1 MLEVEV
7 PGEVVIS
14 VVDDDESVR
23 EGVVDLLRT
32 LDFSAHSFAS
42 AEEFLGSD
50 QLSSTSCLIAD
61 MQLPGMTGL
70 ELYDRLVTSGF
81 AIPTLLITAFPDESV
96 QERALQAGVMSYL
109 IKPFP
114 ADDFVD
120 FIRLALRRIRPTRT
134 D

>member
-1 MLEVEV
+1 MLEVGV
-7 PGEVVIS
+7 PGKIVIS

-23 EGVVDLLRT
+23 EGVADLLGT
-32 LDFSAHSFAS
+32 LCFSAHSFAS

-50 QLSSTSCLIAD
+50 QLHSTSCLIAD

-70 ELYDRLVTSGF
+70 ELYDRLVATGF

-96 QERALQAGVMSYL
+96 RDRALQAGVICYL
-109 IKPFP
+109 IKPFA
-114 ADDFVD
+114 ADEFVD
-120 FIRLALRRIRPTRT
+120 FIRLALGHTKPART